1 MFPLFSEGRM
11 QHHLILIRE
20 IDEQMSGSGCCGRVE
35 GDLRH
40 WVGERERC
48 FFPERRA
55 LMDSFGALYRAVKAE
70 FGEEV
75 RVSVVDPRNQLSL
88 VPMIVRDAVRY
99 RVPALTAV
107 QSVLSVGVCSA
118 VFDGQLLF
126 RRELPP
132 VGRVLELIRGRRRV
146 VRVGAAGG

>member
-1 MFPLFSEGRM
+1 M

-20 IDEQMSGSGCCGRVE
+20 IDEQLSGSGCCGRVE
-35 GDLRH
+35 GDLRQ
-40 WVGERERC
+40 WVGARDRC
-48 FFPERRA
+48 FFPGRRA
-55 LMDSFGALYRAVKAE
+55 LMDAFGAVYRAVKAE

-75 RVSVVDPRNQLSL
+75 RVSVVDPRNQVSL

-99 RVPALTAV
+99 RVPALTAL
-107 QSVLSVGVCSA
+107 QSVLSAGVCSA

-132 VGRVLELIRGRRRV
+132 VERVLELIRGRRRV
-146 VRVGAAGG
+146 ARVGAPDG